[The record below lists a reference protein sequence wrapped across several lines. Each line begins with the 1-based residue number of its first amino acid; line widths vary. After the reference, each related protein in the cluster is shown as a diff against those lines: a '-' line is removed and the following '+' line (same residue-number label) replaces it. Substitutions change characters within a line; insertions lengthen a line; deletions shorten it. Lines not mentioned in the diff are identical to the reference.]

1 MNFLPVSFMV
11 LILALCSYW
20 TWRYIG
26 HAVLCLMRPIGLGK
40 TLSEA
45 VLLVRPTL
53 SFLPSGLSAAPEA
66 EPWHMLLPVLART
79 LWLVTTECCI
89 LRVCC
94 VFVSP
99 GGCCHLC
106 RVERWHQGWWGHL
119 FCVSVPRCSSRSL
132 AFFFFSFGSSRTS
145 AYRFPCL
152 PSALLFFLPSKC
164 FFLGLFFFGSS
175 RTSAYR
181 LPCLPRALLSS
192 SPRSTSWA
200 FFASFVRWLLLPFSM
215 CALALPASV
224 LRLARSL
231 FPMGCSC
238 SRWIDVVLL
247 RSLRAGA

>member
-1 MNFLPVSFMV
+1 MV

-132 AFFFFSFGSSRTS
+132 AFFFF
-145 AYRFPCL
+145 
-152 PSALLFFLPSKC
+152 FFLAG
-164 FFLGLFFFGSS
+164 FF
-175 RTSAYR
+175 
-181 LPCLPRALLSS
+181 RARPAADLCPGPPGGMGVGGRAIYLS
-192 SPRSTSWA
+192 
-200 FFASFVRWLLLPFSM
+200 
-215 CALALPASV
+215 PAG
-224 LRLARSL
+224 RSL
-231 FPMGCSC
+231 VGRGVWNFRG
-238 SRWIDVVLL
+238 RWKPGKVL
-247 RSLRAGA
+247 AFEM

>member
-1 MNFLPVSFMV
+1 MV

-132 AFFFFSFGSSRTS
+132 AFFFF
-145 AYRFPCL
+145 
-152 PSALLFFLPSKC
+152 
-164 FFLGLFFFGSS
+164 FFFWEFPNL
-175 RTSAYR
+175 R
-181 LPCLPRALLSS
+181 
-192 SPRSTSWA
+192 
-200 FFASFVRWLLLPFSM
+200 LPFSVPPERT
-215 CALALPASV
+215 A
-224 LRLARSL
+224 L
-231 FPMGCSC
+231 FPPLE
-238 SRWIDVVLL
+238 VLL
-247 RSLRAGA
+247 PGAFFFFFLKKKTKQKQITVKPPATH